1 MRRPLLLVLVVSAAT
16 TAGCAS
22 FTQLAPQERSAIE
35 RELTGPE
42 SQKFLKL
49 SYYVTPFFGDASKK
63 LLTHVPPEEV
73 RLLNHPNGEPVNPGP
88 VQKVLPAGRRV
99 RITKVEFPTSWAVT
113 ERVLYTPRS
122 QPWIYLEV
130 ADEPRTHPFIL
141 VLRSKIQSQDEFLAE
156 VGRFLSD
163 RDPQPLL
170 EGFSD
175 SVREG
180 IRKKAAVTD
189 MPAEALEMAW
199 GYPELKR
206 IDAPNRKEMWVYPG
220 RRRIAYLVD
229 GRLERTEAGTH

>member
-1 MRRPLLLVLVVSAAT
+1 MRQLLLLVAPAAIA
-16 TAGCAS
+16 AGCAS
-22 FTQLAPQERSAIE
+22 YTQLAPQERSAIE
-35 RELTGPE
+35 RELTGPGRE
-42 SQKFLKL
+42 KFLKL

-88 VQKVLPAGRRV
+88 VQKVLPVGTRV
-99 RITKVEFPTSWAVT
+99 RVLKVEFPTSWVVT

-122 QPWIYLEV
+122 QPWVYLEV
-130 ADEPRTHPFIL
+130 AGEPRTHPFIL
-141 VLRSKIQSQDEFLAE
+141 VLRSQIQSHDEFLAE

-163 RDPQPLL
+163 RDPQPML
-170 EGFSD
+170 EGFSEP
-175 SVREG
+175 VREA
-180 IRKKAAVTD
+180 IRKKTAVSD

-229 GRLERTEAGTH
+229 GRLERTEAGTQ